1 MKNYKI
7 LVQYEGTRYHGWQRQ
22 GNAADTIQGK
32 LEAVLS
38 RLDGAPVE
46 VIGSGRTDAGTHAAG
61 QVANFYLSTEPEPD
75 AVMQYLNQYLP
86 EDIGVIQIRE
96 VPLRFHSRL
105 NSIRKTY
112 QYRLKVGSVPM
123 VFDRRYMASYPDS
136 LDVAAM
142 RKAAK
147 LLLGRHDFYSFCAN
161 KRMKKSTV
169 RTLYRLDIEEHENEL
184 RFVVCGS
191 GFLHHMVRIL
201 VGTLCEV
208 GAGKRR
214 PESMTA
220 LLRCRNRAMAGETMP
235 AEGLML
241 MQVEY
246 EREQ

>member
-1 MKNYKI
+1 M
-7 LVQYEGTRYHGWQRQ
+7 
-22 GNAADTIQGK
+22 
-32 LEAVLS
+32 
-38 RLDGAPVE
+38 
-46 VIGSGRTDAGTHAAG
+46 
-61 QVANFYLSTEPEPD
+61 
-75 AVMQYLNQYLP
+75 
-86 EDIGVIQIRE
+86 IQIRE

-214 PESMTA
+214 PESMPA

-246 EREQ
+246 EKEQ